1 MWLRQEVQAL
11 PRCTEAVTL
20 TLTAPDSGIRTS
32 TDGQL
37 GERFAVVTA
46 RIQSNH
52 AFADFCGAQIFQ
64 SPRIRIGM
72 QWLYDLS
79 KNGMSLEYS
88 QTLIAGEN
96 MLTRVLK
103 DKGAFDWANGKIF
116 QEALRSVGR
125 NYCGGI

>member
-1 MWLRQEVQAL
+1 
-11 PRCTEAVTL
+11 
-20 TLTAPDSGIRTS
+20 
-32 TDGQL
+32 
-37 GERFAVVTA
+37 
-46 RIQSNH
+46 
-52 AFADFCGAQIFQ
+52 
-64 SPRIRIGM
+64 M